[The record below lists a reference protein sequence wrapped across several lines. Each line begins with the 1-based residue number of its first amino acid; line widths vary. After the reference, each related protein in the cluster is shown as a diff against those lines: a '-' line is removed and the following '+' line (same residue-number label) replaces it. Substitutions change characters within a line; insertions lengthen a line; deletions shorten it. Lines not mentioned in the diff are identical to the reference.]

1 MCGSCG
7 GRGKIVET
15 EKQKQDFGYKH
26 AQVERRCLDC
36 KETGK
41 RFKIYFKF
49 PNGKRTMTEN
59 SPAPKTRERKP
70 EEYAG
75 TFQIIPELWRGE
87 FRDWNIWFKT

>member
-41 RFKIYFKF
+41 RFKIYFKSI
-49 PNGKRTMTEN
+49 GSAYR
-59 SPAPKTRERKP
+59 
-70 EEYAG
+70 
-75 TFQIIPELWRGE
+75 IPS
-87 FRDWNIWFKT
+87 TS